1 MNGISCLNPYP
12 SLAIALG
19 ELARGGGGVGSSGS
33 GTSTTELPTVYRL
46 GKSKFYHRSRE
57 DLLDT
62 EYDISDLSLILEKH
76 EIEC

>member
-1 MNGISCLNPYP
+1 MNGISCFNPYP

-19 ELARGGGGVGSSGS
+19 ELARGGVGSSGS

-62 EYDISDLSLILEKH
+62 EYDISDLSSILEKH

>member
-1 MNGISCLNPYP
+1 MNGISCLNPSHDIP
-12 SLAIALG
+12 LG
-19 ELARGGGGVGSSGS
+19 ELARGGVGSSGS

-62 EYDISDLSLILEKH
+62 EYDISNLSLILEKH